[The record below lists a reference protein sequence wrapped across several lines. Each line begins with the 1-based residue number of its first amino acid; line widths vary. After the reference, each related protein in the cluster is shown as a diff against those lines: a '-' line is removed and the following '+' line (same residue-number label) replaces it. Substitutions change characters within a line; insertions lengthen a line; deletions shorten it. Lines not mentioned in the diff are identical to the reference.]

1 MLEMNAPLSFSPIA
15 VTSSTEETEALFQ
28 KQLVQS
34 RITAARGTDA
44 SGVEMNSVSIG
55 NSVLSFIRHR
65 SEYDIDCGD
74 IDNEGSVIFGF
85 GYGGPISTTLDGN
98 RFNVNDHGVI
108 ITSHS
113 NVKHTRT
120 NESCEIVLKCSSGAL
135 ESRLRAILNRHFS
148 KKLVFEQSVTM
159 SDSVGAHAKSTIS
172 YILNSLDSHPE
183 LLDRPL
189 AVSNFEE
196 LLLGVVLSLPS
207 NYSDELL
214 NPKKMSIAPAVV
226 TRAETFMTSN
236 ASMPITMSDVF
247 AHVGCSH
254 NTLFSNF
261 RKFRGC
267 TPWEFLT
274 TTRLELAHER
284 LLDAT
289 QSDSVTSIAHSLGFT
304 HMGRFSMIYRKRYGE
319 KPSETMK
326 HASI

>member
-1 MLEMNAPLSFSPIA
+1 MNAPLSFSPIA

-34 RITAARGTDA
+34 RITAAHGIEA

-55 NSVLSFIRHR
+55 DSALSFIRHR
-65 SEYDIDCGD
+65 SEYEIDCGD

-85 GYGGPISTTLDGN
+85 GYGSPSSTTLDGN
-98 RFNVNDHGVI
+98 CFDLNNHGVI

-113 NVKHTRT
+113 NVKHTRA
-120 NESCEIVLKCSSGAL
+120 NESCEIVLKCSSDAL
-135 ESRLRAILNRHFS
+135 ESRLRVILDRHFS

-159 SDSVGAHAKSTIS
+159 CDTVGAHAKSTIS
-172 YILNSLDSHPE
+172 YILSSLDSSPE

-196 LLLGVVLSLPS
+196 LLLGILLSLPN

-214 NPKKMSIAPAVV
+214 NPKKVSIAPAVV
-226 TRAETFMTSN
+226 TRAEAFMKAN
-236 ASMPITMSDVF
+236 ASMPITVSDVV

-254 NTLFSNF
+254 NTLFVNF

-274 TTRLELAHER
+274 TTRLELVHQR

-289 QSDSVTSIAHSLGFT
+289 QNDSVTSIAHSLGFT
-304 HMGRFSMIYRKRYGE
+304 HMGRFSMIYRKRYSE
-319 KPSETMK
+319 KPSATMK
-326 HASI
+326 RASI

>member
-1 MLEMNAPLSFSPIA
+1 MNAPLSFSPIA

-34 RITAARGTDA
+34 RITTARGIDA

-55 NSVLSFIRHR
+55 DSALSFIRHR
-65 SEYDIDCGD
+65 SEYEIDCGD

-85 GYGGPISTTLDGN
+85 GYGSPSSTTLDGN
-98 RFNVNDHGVI
+98 RFNLNNHGVI

-113 NVKHTRT
+113 NVKHTRA
-120 NESCEIVLKCSSGAL
+120 NESFEIVLKCSSDAL
-135 ESRLRAILNRHFS
+135 EGRLGAILDRHFS
-148 KKLVFEQSVTM
+148 KKLVFEQSLTM
-159 SDSVGAHAKSTIS
+159 CETVGAHAKSTIS
-172 YILNSLDSHPE
+172 YILSSLDSSPE

-189 AVSNFEE
+189 AVSNFED
-196 LLLGVVLSLPS
+196 LLLGVVLSLPN

-214 NPKKMSIAPAVV
+214 NPKKVSIAPAVV
-226 TRAETFMTSN
+226 TRAEAFMKAN

-254 NTLFSNF
+254 NTLFVNF

-274 TTRLELAHER
+274 NTRLELVHRR

-289 QSDSVTSIAHSLGFT
+289 ENDSVTSIAHSLGFT
-304 HMGRFSMIYRKRYGE
+304 HMGRFSMIYRKRYSE
-319 KPSETMK
+319 KPSATIK
-326 HASI
+326 RACI